1 MLPALACALLTGILA
16 LMLSVLPAPPPQ
28 SRPRAFGPYDGEPR
42 TSAPRVARPRLPRRA
57 SSLRPRARRTVPQ
70 HRPDA
75 ATLLDLTAAM
85 LRAGVGIE
93 PAVLRLSEDVPGC
106 APLGRV
112 HRGLVTGQP
121 WKDAWSCVDA
131 QSQLREFG
139 EELAFAH
146 ATGAPTVE
154 LLELTAVQA
163 RRRRCAA
170 VEEQAARLSVQM
182 VLPLG
187 LCFLPGFI
195 LLGVIPVVLGLV
207 QELA

>member
-1 MLPALACALLTGILA
+1 MAEAQVLPALGCALLTGILV
-16 LMLSVLPAPPPQ
+16 LVLSVASSPPQ
-28 SRPRAFGPYDGEPR
+28 
-42 TSAPRVARPRLPRRA
+42 TPRRA
-57 SSLRPRARRTVPQ
+57 SGAGTFGPGAAGRGVPQRVTSPHSRARRTAPP
-70 HRPDA
+70 HAPDA

-93 PAVLRLSEDVPGC
+93 SAVQRLSKDVPGC

-112 HRGLVTGQP
+112 HRGLLTGRP
-121 WKDAWSCVDA
+121 WREAWVCVDGH
-131 QSQLREFG
+131 SQLREFG
-139 EELAFAH
+139 AELAFAH
-146 ATGAPTVE
+146 ATGAPTAE
-154 LLELTAVQA
+154 LLELTAAQA
-163 RRRRCAA
+163 RRRRRAA

-207 QELA
+207 QELT

>member
-1 MLPALACALLTGILA
+1 MAEGQALPALACALLVG
-16 LMLSVLPAPPPQ
+16 VLVGLVPTASGPRRR
-28 SRPRAFGPYDGEPR
+28 SASGPRA
-42 TSAPRVARPRLPRRA
+42 APRITAPRR
-57 SSLRPRARRTVPQ
+57 RAGSAAPHPT
-70 HRPDA
+70 PDA

-93 PAVLRLSEDVPGC
+93 PAVLRISEDVPGC

-112 HRGLVTGQP
+112 HRGLAAGQS
-121 WKDAWSCVDA
+121 WKEAWSCVDS

-139 EELAFAH
+139 AELAFAH

-163 RRRRCAA
+163 RSRRRQA
-170 VEEQAARLSVQM
+170 VEERAARLAVQM